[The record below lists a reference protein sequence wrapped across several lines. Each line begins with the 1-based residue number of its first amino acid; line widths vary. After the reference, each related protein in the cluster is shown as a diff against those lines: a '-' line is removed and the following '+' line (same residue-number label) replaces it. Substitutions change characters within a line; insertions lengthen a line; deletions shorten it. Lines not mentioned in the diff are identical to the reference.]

1 MFLIFLGWF
10 PREYVFFRGEAS
22 EIAVFVRASCFC
34 IIFEQLTARIRM
46 MSNKNHMSRYNMCV
60 HAYRAVGNLKPSNS
74 WVSSQNRF
82 ENINVYLAKYVFG
95 IALSFTVRLEEI
107 QNNNLPAY

>member
-22 EIAVFVRASCFC
+22 EIAVFGDASCFY
-34 IIFEQLTARIRM
+34 IILEQLTARIRM

-60 HAYRAVGNLKPSNS
+60 CVCLHAYKQSHIFAHWKRILKYIKCELITELP
-74 WVSSQNRF
+74 F
-82 ENINVYLAKYVFG
+82 FIDG
-95 IALSFTVRLEEI
+95 I
-107 QNNNLPAY
+107 